1 MGSAQLDKGSNSMVE
16 FNSWKSYPQ
25 PVVEKGTKTAFEL
38 GEERRPKFGVAVSTA
53 KAPQEQP
60 RPGEARIAS
69 KMQSTFPCS
78 HDGLPERAKPGFN
91 NDRGTFLNIAADP
104 KLLMPGEELETM
116 PALEEPES
124 KTKAKAKPKRKRRQA
139 TKR

>member
-1 MGSAQLDKGSNSMVE
+1 MGSAQLDKGSNSMFE

-25 PVVEKGTKTAFEL
+25 PVAQKGTKIAFEL
-38 GEERRPKFGVAVSTA
+38 GEERRPKFGVAISTA

-104 KLLMPGEELETM
+104 KLLMPGEELEVI
-116 PALEEPES
+116 PAIEKS
-124 KTKAKAKPKRKRRQA
+124 KRKRQKK
-139 TKR
+139 TKH